1 MMPRTTTAIL
11 SALLAA
17 TTPHASAQT
26 TVGCDASCPP
36 AGYESDSSHLCPG
49 SSVSAFQSTR
59 EHVICHPTPG
69 TSFSFDSFRLPGSVT
84 VLANYYTGCEAGRR
98 ESGVFAGIA
107 QRIHD
112 ETGGKINFVSSLKGE
127 SMTQFSGP
135 QDRQSRNRT
144 YYGPSYLTDLFF
156 PGIDPAGGG
165 SCELWAGVYQ
175 SDALS
180 MGLNGGVKPSSQPLT
195 ITDVNYDVRDF
206 FFTPPY
212 PHPSYII
219 LDENLEVTYKSVGP
233 CCGYVSYYDCTDEV
247 ALGLD
252 GMLTEEIY
260 EVYNSQQEAAADVG
274 KGKEVDV
281 EPDTEDGGST
291 TDETLTTVEENFVEP
306 ESQCSAEEFSDW
318 SACSVT
324 CGTGR
329 LQFRHRAN
337 SYPVET
343 RPCAE
348 TLPACEEQ
356 CVQEFGESFSATV
369 VAGGLSS
376 PRDLA
381 FHPTPGIHLGDYSE
395 GRTFHPEVG
404 EEIWVANG
412 RNHSISILASVGTPF
427 QTSMSR
433 VDRGYYH
440 YMNNISALSF
450 NMVDDSGRN
459 SDQDTFNFFAVCNDN
474 LNDYVGSKEANYFM
488 GPTLYDSD
496 VANKPGRKNTVNR
509 FGEDCSSPA
518 DECFFLHADMLHE
531 SPACIGI
538 AHDPEI
544 ETAYGS
550 VFWAFD
556 TTGDNGGDGGQLVR
570 FDFSQPHG
578 ESSIMRVCKFS
589 ALTRIIETIQVL
601 ARWTILLLVSLVV
614 FL

>member
-324 CGTGR
+324 CGTGG

-440 YMNNISALSF
+440 YMNNISAVSLFDFACLYCTLLQLILCTDTHNQNFSYHSTWSMILGGTRIRIPLTFSRCATTISTITWDLKRPIISWCVSRLYLRDVFFDQFSNITFSF
-450 NMVDDSGRN
+450 PTDMFS
-459 SDQDTFNFFAVCNDN
+459 Q
-474 LNDYVGSKEANYFM
+474 

-531 SPACIGI
+531 SPA
-538 AHDPEI
+538 
-544 ETAYGS
+544 
-550 VFWAFD
+550 W
-556 TTGDNGGDGGQLVR
+556 
-570 FDFSQPHG
+570 
-578 ESSIMRVCKFS
+578 
-589 ALTRIIETIQVL
+589 
-601 ARWTILLLVSLVV
+601 
-614 FL
+614 